1 VAMGKEVVVGGDVL
15 GTDEEGGDRS
25 THGPVMRDNE
35 DVIGR
40 IRLANFVGEL
50 HAPRYPHASSG

>member
-1 VAMGKEVVVGGDVL
+1 
-15 GTDEEGGDRS
+15 
-25 THGPVMRDNE
+25 MRDNE